1 MYNRLMRIEV
11 VCRGGY
17 AGVTRKGT
25 IDTSELDGPAAA
37 AAEEA
42 IRSLKVEQPA
52 KPPSHPDSFQYE
64 ITTSES
70 GKTRSVTV
78 DEAHLPKDLRHVV
91 DSALVRGGLV

>member
-1 MYNRLMRIEV
+1 MRIEV

-17 AGVTRKGT
+17 AGVTRKGA

-37 AAEEA
+37 EAEEA
-42 IRSLKVEQPA
+42 VRALGSDLPA

-78 DEAHLPKDLRHVV
+78 DEAHLPKQLRHVV
-91 DSALVRGGLV
+91 DSALGRGGLV